1 MELELVKQPNSIED
15 GYLRR
20 SDQLLRS
27 PFRNPNMTPRVA
39 KCEEKYSDRGCSP
52 GQWLGGIAPKGL
64 IQGATGLQVRCCSYA
79 PLLDSEDRGVAMVSN
94 GQLVVGGEVLD
105 GGELDG
111 FDYIAD
117 IKIEE
122 VKKGRNVYAVSVRRM
137 ECKDDDSE
145 NSL

>member
-1 MELELVKQPNSIED
+1 
-15 GYLRR
+15 
-20 SDQLLRS
+20 
-27 PFRNPNMTPRVA
+27 
-39 KCEEKYSDRGCSP
+39 
-52 GQWLGGIAPKGL
+52 
-64 IQGATGLQVRCCSYA
+64 
-79 PLLDSEDRGVAMVSN
+79 MVSN

-122 VKKGRNVYAVSVRRM
+122 VKKGKNVYAVSVRRM

-145 NSL
+145 NSLGRTSST